1 MKVRIMP
8 MEPDHLDQVTALE
21 KICVPEDPWSRRVF
35 EDSLANESSAAL
47 LARTQ
52 EGELLGYIF
61 FTVVLDEGSVDNIA
75 VAPAARRQGIAE
87 ALMNACHQLARQ
99 RGAAFLLLEV
109 RPSNR
114 SAAALYEKLGYR
126 EIGRRKDY
134 YDAPKEDA
142 IVMRL
147 ELTTCT

>member
-21 KICVPEDPWSRRVF
+21 KICFPEDPWSRRVF

-99 RGAAFLLLEV
+99 RGAAFLLLAV